1 LFTRGRL
8 FVKADFCLT
17 AFTGKASELIAIE
30 APLRTQG
37 LRRQV
42 PAFALVG
49 AFGFVV
55 DSGLTYL
62 FVSLL
67 GLDPLVARLP
77 AFGLAT
83 VFNFALN
90 RTLTF
95 AGTKAPL
102 LGAFLRYCMVCG
114 AGLVVNW
121 SAYALAL
128 GAAGWL
134 GLPTPDYTLPVFI
147 AFGTGFAMFVT
158 FFGFKL
164 FAFRA

>member
-1 LFTRGRL
+1 MT
-8 FVKADFCLT
+8 
-17 AFTGKASELIAIE
+17 AIE
-30 APLRTQG
+30 APPRPPA

-42 PAFALVG
+42 PAFAAVG

-62 FVSLL
+62 FVRTL
-67 GLDPLVARLP
+67 GLDPLIARLP
-77 AFGLAT
+77 AFAIAT
-83 VFNFALN
+83 VVNFALN
-90 RTLTF
+90 RALTF
-95 AGTKAPL
+95 AGTQTPL
-102 LGAFLRYCMVCG
+102 RVACGREARACG
-114 AGLVVNW
+114 AGLAVNW

-134 GLPTPDYTLPVFI
+134 GMPTPASALPVFI
-147 AFGTGFAMFVT
+147 AFGTGTAMFVT

>member
-1 LFTRGRL
+1 MT
-8 FVKADFCLT
+8 
-17 AFTGKASELIAIE
+17 AIE
-30 APLRTQG
+30 APKRAHA

-55 DSGLTYL
+55 DSALTYL
-62 FVSLL
+62 FAHALHF
-67 GLDPLVARLP
+67 DPRLARLP
-77 AFGLAT
+77 AFGIAT
-83 VFNFALN
+83 VVNFALN

-95 AGTKAPL
+95 AATRAPL
-102 LGAFLRYCMVCG
+102 LRAFVRYCMVCG
-114 AGLVVNW
+114 AGLAVNW
-121 SAYALAL
+121 SAFALAL
-128 GAAGWL
+128 AAAGWF

-147 AFGTGFAMFVT
+147 AFGTGVAMFVT

>member
-1 LFTRGRL
+1 MGRVL
-8 FVKADFCLT
+8 AECEHRERP
-17 AFTGKASELIAIE
+17 SELTAIE
-30 APLRTQG
+30 APLRTPG

-42 PAFALVG
+42 PTFAAVG

-62 FVSLL
+62 LVRTL
-67 GLDPLVARLP
+67 GVDPLLARLP
-77 AFGLAT
+77 AFGVAT
-83 VFNFALN
+83 VINFALN
-90 RTLTF
+90 RALTF

-114 AGLVVNW
+114 AGLAVNW

-128 GAAGWL
+128 AGAGAL
-134 GLPTPDYTLPVFI
+134 GLPTPAATLPVFI
-147 AFGTGFAMFVT
+147 AFGTGVAMFVT

>member
-1 LFTRGRL
+1 MT
-8 FVKADFCLT
+8 
-17 AFTGKASELIAIE
+17 AIE
-30 APLRTQG
+30 APLRTHA

-62 FVSLL
+62 FVGLL

-77 AFGLAT
+77 AFGIAT
-83 VFNFALN
+83 VVNFALN
-90 RTLTF
+90 RALTF
-95 AGTKAPL
+95 AGTRTPL
-102 LGAFLRYCMVCG
+102 LVAFVRYCMVCG
-114 AGLVVNW
+114 AGLAVNW
-121 SAYALAL
+121 SAFALAL
-128 GAAGWL
+128 AAAGWL

-147 AFGTGFAMFVT
+147 AFGTGVAMFVT

>member
-1 LFTRGRL
+1 
-8 FVKADFCLT
+8 LT
-17 AFTGKASELIAIE
+17 AIE
-30 APLRTQG
+30 APQRAPG

-42 PAFALVG
+42 PAFAAVG

-55 DSGLTYL
+55 DAGLTYL
-62 FVSLL
+62 LVRA

-77 AFGLAT
+77 AFAVAT
-83 VFNFALN
+83 VINFALN

-95 AGTKAPL
+95 AATRTPL
-102 LGAFLRYCMVCG
+102 IRAFVRYCMVCG
-114 AGLVVNW
+114 AGLAVNW

-128 GAAGWL
+128 AGANWL

-147 AFGTGFAMFVT
+147 AFGTGVATFVT